1 MPWGWIILGLALPTL
16 ITWVY
21 FDLLS
26 NADSIYQKTAYAI
39 GKGSQ
44 FLLLSVVVAVWLR
57 KELFNDLLKSC
68 SSLYLRIGFISGT
81 LIGFIIV
88 GAYFAVL
95 IPLGLLDNVSAQAK
109 EKLSALGADSPAVLL
124 LISGFYALIHSG
136 LEEIYWRSFVFREL
150 AKRIPPALAVLV
162 SSIGFMAHHIIVLA
176 KYFGYQSPMTY
187 ICSLGGHGLRYG
199 PIVYYP
205 VGLVMRSLTRLSLVS
220 VICWCS
226 VNAQAISNR
235 VDPVFPSLALLFGQ
249 IS

>member
-1 MPWGWIILGLALPTL
+1 VPWGWIILGLALPTL

-26 NADSIYQKTAYAI
+26 NADSIYQKTSYAI

-95 IPLGLLDNVSAQAK
+95 IPLGLLDTVSAQAK
-109 EKLSALGADSPAVLL
+109 EKLSELGADSPAVLL

-162 SSIGFMAHHIIVLA
+162 SSIGFMAHHVIVLA

-187 ICSLGGHGLRYG
+187 ICSLGVAMGG
-199 PIVYYP
+199 V
-205 VGLVMRSLTRLSLVS
+205 
-220 VICWCS
+220 WW
-226 VNAQAISNR
+226 AW
-235 VDPVFPSLALLFGQ
+235 LALRSNSLLPGWISHAIVDAAIFGVGYLLVFG
-249 IS
+249 